1 MSTTT
6 PTAVKQ
12 SADREHPT
20 ALHTIVSTPVH
31 TVLSALGGPTGWLL
45 LLLSIAV
52 LTISFE
58 RMRFWALW
66 WKRRQ
71 VSRQQWS
78 EALRLGDRSAA
89 AWIED
94 QDLDMRFAQTF
105 LEAASVIA
113 PLLGLIGTVFGLSRL
128 LSAMGPQL
136 LLPPGDNLH
145 GFGEA
150 LLSTGMGLLVSLLA
164 TVTWQVNNGLRQWQ
178 VSLWRRDLRRWES
191 APMAP

>member
-1 MSTTT
+1 MST
-6 PTAVKQ
+6 PPPIAVKQ
-12 SADREHPT
+12 SADRE
-20 ALHTIVSTPVH
+20 AAVDLHTIGPTPVQ

-58 RMRFWALW
+58 RLRFWALW

-71 VSRQQWS
+71 VMRQQWT
-78 EALRLGDRSAA
+78 EALRLGGGSPL
-89 AWIED
+89 AWMED
-94 QDLDMRFAQTF
+94 HDLDLRFAQTF
-105 LEAASVIA
+105 LEAAAVIA
-113 PLLGLIGTVFGLSRL
+113 PLIGLIGTVFGVSRL

-136 LLPPGDNLH
+136 LLPPGGSVQ

-150 LLSTGMGLLVSLLA
+150 LLSTGLGLLVSLLA

-178 VSLWRRDLRRWES
+178 LSLWRRDLRRWEN
-191 APMAP
+191 AAGVR